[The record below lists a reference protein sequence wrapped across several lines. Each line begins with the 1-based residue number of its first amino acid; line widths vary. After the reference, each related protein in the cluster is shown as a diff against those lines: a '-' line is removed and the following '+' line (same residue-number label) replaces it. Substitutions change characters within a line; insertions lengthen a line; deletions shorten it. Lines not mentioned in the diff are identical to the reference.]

1 MSTLKKFRFPALI
14 GAGVIAAGV
23 LVYVSNT
30 RINSRA
36 TEGAIGQRDVYRD
49 AEVKTA
55 DVGTPGDA
63 PVATKAI
70 LESKEFQSLAK
81 SDAFHNLMA
90 DESFARLARN
100 AQFLAMMRNAD
111 LLRKLDSESFRQTL
125 RRGSEAELASQLR
138 NLSANDLAHKAS
150 KKSAENDA
158 FEELASNASF
168 RSFWSSHANSESLD
182 LMRRSEFQALM
193 TRSDFQSA
201 MQRGMA
207 ANLMSDLRQSAAK
220 K

>member
-30 RINSRA
+30 RINSRQ

-55 DVGTPGDA
+55 DVGTPGEA

-81 SDAFHNLMA
+81 NDAFHNLMA

-100 AQFLAMMRNAD
+100 AQFLSMLRNAD
-111 LLRKLDSESFRQTL
+111 FLRKLDSESFRQAL
-125 RRGSEAELASQLR
+125 RSGSKA
-138 NLSANDLAHKAS
+138 DLAPLEVAPCCNGIS
-150 KKSAENDA
+150 R
-158 FEELASNASF
+158 LADNSSF
-168 RSFWSSHANSESLD
+168 
-182 LMRRSEFQALM
+182 Q
-193 TRSDFQSA
+193 
-201 MQRGMA
+201 
-207 ANLMSDLRQSAAK
+207 
-220 K
+220 